1 LKSITPG
8 TLDKKKLHINE
19 TGNKNYPE
27 PDIPVE
33 HAWDSMKQLLQHA
46 PAAPASH
53 SAPGKVKLLAKI
65 IAATGSVVIVSSII
79 YMIATPKNKKER
91 PAPARAVPVREATPR
106 KDTLAD
112 GSTAYLDYTN
122 KVFEFSNMPFKDAVA
137 YIEKAYGVKFIIN
150 NNKLYNCTITTRFD
164 NKSLEEILDVLGY
177 TLAFE
182 YEIDKTKN
190 QVIISGDGCN

>member
-1 LKSITPG
+1 
-8 TLDKKKLHINE
+8 LDKKKLHINE
-19 TGNKNYPE
+19 AGSKNYPE

-33 HAWDSMKQLLQHA
+33 NAWDSMKQLLQHA

-53 SAPGKVKLLAKI
+53 SVLAKGKLFSKL
-65 IAATGSVVIVSSII
+65 IAATGSVVIMSSII
-79 YMIATPKNKKER
+79 YMIATNKQK
-91 PAPARAVPVREATPR
+91 PATTRVIPAKAATPQT
-106 KDTLAD
+106 DTLAN

-122 KVFEFSNMPFKDAVA
+122 KVFEFSNMPFRDAAA

-150 NNKLYNCTITTRFD
+150 NHKLFNCTITTR
-164 NKSLEEILDVLGY
+164 LVLGY

-190 QVIISGDGCN
+190 QVTISGDGCN

>member
-1 LKSITPG
+1 M
-8 TLDKKKLHINE
+8 DKKKLHLNE
-19 TGNKNYPE
+19 AGSKSYPE

-33 HAWDSMKQLLQHA
+33 NAWDSMKQLLQHA

-53 SAPGKVKLLAKI
+53 TALAKGKLLGKI

-79 YMIATPKNKKER
+79 YMIATNKEK
-91 PAPARAVPVREATPR
+91 PAPARVVPVKEATVQT
-106 KDTLAD
+106 DTLAN

-122 KVFEFSNMPFKDAVA
+122 KVFEFSNMPFRDAAA
-137 YIEKAYGVKFIIN
+137 YIEKAYGVKFIIH

-190 QVIISGDGCN
+190 QVTISGDGCN

>member
-1 LKSITPG
+1 
-8 TLDKKKLHINE
+8 LDKKKSHINE
-19 TGNKNYPE
+19 AGSKNYPE

-33 HAWDSMKQLLQHA
+33 NAWDSMKQLLQQA
-46 PAAPASH
+46 PAPPASH
-53 SAPGKVKLLAKI
+53 SVSGKGKLLAKI

-79 YMIATPKNKKER
+79 YMIATQKDKKEK
-91 PAPARAVPVREATPR
+91 PAPTGITSVKEAAPGT
-106 KDTLAD
+106 DTLAD
-112 GSTAYLDYTN
+112 GSTAYFDYTN

-190 QVIISGDGCN
+190 QVTISGDGCN